1 MANQKTYKI
10 LERDPYL
17 ADFAGDIEL
26 RMRLYRETKKRL
38 LGKEKKISSFANGNL
53 YYGFHQEGDTW
64 VYREWAPG
72 ADALALIGDFNGWDR
87 QANPDWSMAPMSKC
101 RSHLE
106 NRYLIGFRY
115 IYIV

>member
-26 RMRLYRETKKRL
+26 RMRLYQETKKRI

-72 ADALALIGDFNGWDR
+72 EMCIRDRPKAETAYTIRSFASRTLA
-87 QANPDWSMAPMSKC
+87 A
-101 RSHLE
+101 E
-106 NRYLIGFRY
+106 
-115 IYIV
+115 

>member
-26 RMRLYRETKKRL
+26 RMRLYQETKKRI

-53 YYGFHQEGDTW
+53 LWISSGRGYLGLPGMGARSGCLGVDRGFQRVG
-64 VYREWAPG
+64 
-72 ADALALIGDFNGWDR
+72 
-87 QANPDWSMAPMSKC
+87 QAGE
-101 RSHLE
+101 SHAE
-106 NRYLIGFRY
+106 N
-115 IYIV
+115 